1 MKKTR
6 TTVIATAT
14 MKIKGMKKK
23 NFVHVKSIYGAKDLK
38 RRSVLSA
45 TMIISVC
52 WDDDMTMMIMQW
64 KSGNE
69 ISKSTSKSKMY
80 KYIKQR
86 GNRTTYSTHTKKEIN
101 VDLPKLY
108 VRIRKNVRSI
118 AKILS

>member
-1 MKKTR
+1 
-6 TTVIATAT
+6 
-14 MKIKGMKKK
+14 MKKK
-23 NFVHVKSIYGAKDLK
+23 SFVHVKSIYEAKELK
-38 RRSVLSA
+38 RRILTPA

-86 GNRTTYSTHTKKEIN
+86 GNRTTYSTQKKRNKCRFAEI
-101 VDLPKLY
+101 
-108 VRIRKNVRSI
+108 IRTDS
-118 AKILS
+118 